1 MENQQIQ
8 KEILNAASI
17 SQFAYKKE
25 NQLLLLYT
33 NPDGIILEK
42 IKYFDVD
49 DTESVVYHDDTN
61 STLYVAFR
69 GTSSLMDVLTDI
81 NFGCSQFYG
90 MKAHRGFVKAYKKIS
105 SAIMETV
112 KNAIADEKLRTNK
125 VVFCG
130 HSLGGALAN
139 LAFYH
144 AVSSYSNIFRDSN
157 VTCKLVTYGSPKVFN
172 ARQMNSVVSDI
183 FLTHAVRLT
192 HGDDIVTTLP
202 KYSSFM
208 KKVFGIEYI
217 HLGEHL
223 GVGEYPDGKDAFS
236 EHSLKT
242 YIATLSENILV

>member
-1 MENQQIQ
+1 MEN
-8 KEILNAASI
+8 KEILNAAAI

-25 NQLLLLYT
+25 NQLPLVYT

-49 DTESVVYHDDTN
+49 DTEAVVYHDHDN

-90 MKAHRGFVKAYKKIS
+90 LKAHKGFVKAYKKIS
-105 SAIMETV
+105 SSIMDTV
-112 KNAIADEKLRTNK
+112 RRSIDDEKLNTDK
-125 VVFCG
+125 VIFCG

-144 AVSSYSNIFRDSN
+144 AVSSYSSIFRDAN

-202 KYSSFM
+202 KYSKFM
-208 KKVFGIEYI
+208 KNVFGIEYI
-217 HLGEHL
+217 HIGEHL
-223 GVGEYPDGKDAFS
+223 SVGEDPDGDDAFS

-242 YIATLSENILV
+242 YIKALSENMII